1 MDNAEFAKKVFSN
14 AVDLMNKV
22 RITAE
27 YRAKQ
32 EITKEWVY
40 GYFAPM
46 PFLEGQNIV
55 RQISPAIITLD
66 IDCWEF
72 SPVDPETV
80 GRYTGLTDY
89 NGKRIF
95 EGDIV
100 KIHIGN
106 IIKYGAVFYGERAA
120 RIGIRD
126 NAGEANFSYMQQ
138 PLIREYRIVVI
149 GNIYDTPE
157 LLKEREVIK

>member
-1 MDNAEFAKKVFSN
+1 MTREEIQKMFVDAVANINKTERLIVF
-14 AVDLMNKV
+14 
-22 RITAE
+22 
-27 YRAKQ
+27 RAKQ
-32 EITKEWVY
+32 ETTEAWFCGFY
-40 GYFAPM
+40 APM
-46 PFLEGQNIV
+46 YFENTHTIK
-55 RQISPAIITLD
+55 PAIISLNS
-66 IDCWEF
+66 ESLNF
-72 SPVDPETV
+72 HPVIPETV
-80 GRYTGLTDY
+80 GQYTGLTDY

-126 NAGEANFSYMQQ
+126 NTGEANFSYMQQ
-138 PLIREYRIVVI
+138 PLIQEDRIVVI

-157 LLKEREVIK
+157 LLKGSETR